1 MNTIETNESEGFM
14 MNLQLQNE
22 RSLRNSLITLVV
34 FLLLVALVLN
44 PLPTATAKSSKPI
57 QLLVDGKVTNTS
69 VAPQLINNVVYV
81 PIRQVA
87 QTWDAKVSWNGKS
100 KQITIRKDGNTFVL
114 SIDKRNGLRNSRPI
128 TLNASPKVIKNSTM
142 VPVRFF
148 AESFGAQVSWNATQ
162 AKISIFNHA
171 NQLPLIGSAKNFKNL
186 LAKQFNANQQ
196 NVSKRNSGLAF
207 SGIEQNESSNAG
219 TANGGANQPVA
230 DSGSNK
236 TNFDS
241 NANGN
246 DFSQTNTQ
254 VSGVDEADVI
264 KTDGSHIYQVRNGT
278 ITITKVYPSN
288 KMQVVKTLKFGGTD
302 TFSPT
307 EMYVDKTTLTV
318 IGTAYEKNQRE
329 NKRMVGISN
338 DAYYGDQ
345 PKLKAYVL
353 DITDLQNIQQTREF
367 ALDGYYVSS
376 RKIGSQLYLIANKW
390 FYYNPGANSDIPAPS
405 FFDSAVSNSWQSVNF
420 SEIRYFPENMTQQYL
435 MIAGIDVSKPDQSAN
450 LTTFLGSGEQVYAST
465 SNLYITMTSYE
476 YKEQPVDPEVGDTK
490 PAVELEANTTDTDAP
505 PTSPSPAIAV
515 DPAISSPMIRG
526 WWWMPT
532 EVNTTIYKFS
542 LEQGVAN
549 FVAKGSAPGT
559 ILNQFSMDE
568 HEGHFRIATT
578 KTNFNAFGNRW
589 QNEMSNHLYILDP
602 QMKLVGKV
610 ENIAPGE
617 SIYSVRYVGDRAYM
631 VTFKTVDPLF
641 VIDVSNPAKPTILG
655 ELKIP
660 GYSNYL
666 HPYDENHI
674 IGIGKDTVEQ
684 SFEDP
689 FSGTSNSFAYY
700 TGMKIALFDVT
711 DVNNPVEKFVEKI
724 GDRGTDSELLYNH
737 KALLFSKE
745 KNIFALPIRLMEVDS
760 INSNDPWQ
768 NMQYG
773 QFKYQGAYVYSLDL
787 VNGFKLEKRITHY
800 SEKEL
805 ATANQ
810 SWDFYS
816 SPSNIQ
822 RILYIKDQLYTVSNK
837 KIQAHNL
844 GDYKFTGEV
853 VLP

>member
-14 MNLQLQNE
+14 MNLQLHNNYSQ
-22 RSLRNSLITLVV
+22 RTILGILLIVV
-34 FLLLVALVLN
+34 LLATTVLY
-44 PLPTATAKSSKPI
+44 PLPTASAKSSKSI
-57 QLLVDGKVTNTS
+57 ELLVDGKVTNSS
-69 VAPQLINNVVYV
+69 VAPQMINNVVYV

-87 QTWDAKVSWNGKS
+87 QTWNAKVSWNGKS

-114 SIDKRNGLRNSRPI
+114 TIDKRNGLKNSRAM
-128 TLNASPKVIKNSTM
+128 TLNAAPKVIKNSTM
-142 VPVRFF
+142 VPVRFI
-148 AESFGAQVSWNATQ
+148 AESFGAQVSWNAAQ
-162 AKISIFNHA
+162 SRIAIYNHA
-171 NQLPLIGSAKNFKNL
+171 DKLPLIGSAKNFKNL
-186 LAKQFNANQQ
+186 LTKQFNTNQQ
-196 NVSKRNSGLAF
+196 NNLKRNSGLMMMDVP
-207 SGIEQNESSNAG
+207 QNESSNTGSGAS
-219 TANGGANQPVA
+219 GGANQPTA
-230 DSGSNK
+230 DAGSNK
-236 TNFDS
+236 TNLGSDS
-241 NANGN
+241 NGN

-254 VSGVDEADVI
+254 VDGVDEADVV
-264 KTDGSHIYQVRNGT
+264 KTDGTHIYQVRNNA
-278 ITITKVYPSN
+278 ITITKVYPN
-288 KMQVVKTLKFGGTD
+288 DNMEVVNTLKFGSD
-302 TFSPT
+302 NTFNPL

-318 IGTAYEKNQRE
+318 VGYAHEKTQIA
-329 NKRMVGISN
+329 NKRINAIDYYDNYKHMV
-338 DAYYGDQ
+338 
-345 PKLKAYVL
+345 KTYVF

-376 RKIGSQLYLIANKW
+376 RKIGSQLYLIANKS
-390 FYYNPGANSDIPAPS
+390 FYYNPATNSEIPAPS
-405 FFDSAVSNSWQSVNF
+405 YFDSAVSKSWQNVNF

-435 MIAGIDVSKPDQSAN
+435 LIAGIDVSKADQSAN
-450 LTTFLGSGEQVYAST
+450 VTTFLGSGEQVYAST
-465 SNLYITMTSYE
+465 SNLYVTMTTYE
-476 YKEQPVDPEVGDTK
+476 YKEQPVDPEAGEIK
-490 PAVELEANTTDTDAP
+490 PAIESETNTSNSDAP
-505 PTSPSPAIAV
+505 PTSASPAIAV
-515 DPAISSPMIRG
+515 DPSVGTTMIRG
-526 WWWMPT
+526 WWWMPS
-532 EVNTTIYKFS
+532 EVNTTVYKFS
-542 LEQGVAN
+542 LNQGVAN

-578 KTNFNAFGNRW
+578 KTSFNLSGPRW

-617 SIYSVRYVGDRAYM
+617 RIYSVRYVGDRAYM
-631 VTFKTVDPLF
+631 VTFKTIDPLF
-641 VIDVSNPAKPTILG
+641 VIDVSNPAKPAILG

-674 IGIGKDTVEQ
+674 IGIGKDTMEQ

-700 TGMKIALFDVT
+700 TGMKIALFDVS

-745 KNIFALPIRLMEVDS
+745 KNIFALPIRLMEVDAS
-760 INSNDPWQ
+760 NSSDPFQ

-787 VNGFKLEKRITHY
+787 ENGFKLEKRITHY
-800 SEKEL
+800 TDKQI
-805 ATANQ
+805 ATANKD
-810 SWDFYS
+810 WAFYA

-837 KIQAHNL
+837 KIQAHRL
-844 GDYKFTGEV
+844 ADYQFSNEV